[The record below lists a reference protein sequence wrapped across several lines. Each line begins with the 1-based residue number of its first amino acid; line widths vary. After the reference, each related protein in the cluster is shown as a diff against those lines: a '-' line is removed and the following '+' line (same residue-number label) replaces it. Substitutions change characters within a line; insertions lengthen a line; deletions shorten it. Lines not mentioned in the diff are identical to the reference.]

1 MRLEQT
7 VYTRIDRKELTH
19 GLVQRPQ
26 QNNEDPI
33 QWEISHKA
41 RAILSTGGGPD
52 GLWDQ
57 AWEDKK

>member
-26 QNNEDPI
+26 QNTEGPI

-41 RAILSTGGGPD
+41 RAILSTVGGP
-52 GLWDQ
+52 L
-57 AWEDKK
+57 